1 MHQCDGERV
10 EQILNVMVSDCEHK
24 RQKMEFMS
32 KLVRLIWLATALPFA
47 GVAAAQ
53 DYPSKSI
60 RLMVPAAPG
69 GGADF
74 LARIVGLKLS
84 EAMGQPVVIDNRAG
98 ASGTIAADLTAKSA
112 GDGYTVL
119 MGQSTSIVIAPQI
132 YQKLNYDTLRD
143 LKPVT
148 LVAEVPNV
156 LVVHPS
162 VPANSVKDL
171 IALAKAKPGMLNFG
185 SSGNGAPTH
194 LAGEMFKTATATR
207 LVHVP
212 YKGAGPAANAL
223 IAGEIQ
229 VMFAPIVSVLPH
241 VKSGRLR
248 ALAVT
253 SAARSAAVP
262 ELPTLAES
270 GLTGYDI
277 SSWFGLFVPS
287 STPDAVVEKLY
298 RETARLLKTQD
309 VIDRFSK
316 EGAEPVGST
325 PANFS
330 SYVRQEYVKY
340 AKVIKDNGIKAD

>member
-1 MHQCDGERV
+1 MQ
-10 EQILNVMVSDCEHK
+10 VMK
-24 RQKMEFMS
+24 KFA
-32 KLVRLIWLATALPFA
+32 RLFVLSAALPW
-47 GVAAAQ
+47 VAMAVAQ
-53 DYPSKSI
+53 DYPSKNI
-60 RLMVPAAPG
+60 RLIVPAAPG

-84 EAMGQPVVIDNRAG
+84 EAMSQAVVIDNRAG

-162 VPANSVKDL
+162 VPANSVKEF
-171 IALAKAKPGMLNFG
+171 IALAKAKPGVLNFG
-185 SSGNGAPTH
+185 SSGKGAPTH
-194 LAGEMFKTATATR
+194 LAGEMFKTATGTS

-212 YKGAGPAANAL
+212 YKGAGPSVNAL

-229 VMFAPIVSVLPH
+229 VMFAPIVAVLPH
-241 VKSGRLR
+241 VKTGRLR

-253 SAARSAAVP
+253 SAGRSAAAP

-287 STPDAVVEKLY
+287 STPDAVVDKLY
-298 RETARLLKTQD
+298 RETARLLKTPD
-309 VIDRFSK
+309 VIERFSK
-316 EGAEPVGST
+316 EGAEPVGNT
-325 PANFS
+325 PAHFNN
-330 SYVRQEYVKY
+330 YVRQEYVKY
-340 AKVIKDNGIKAD
+340 TKVIKDNGIKAD

>member
-1 MHQCDGERV
+1 M
-10 EQILNVMVSDCEHK
+10 
-24 RQKMEFMS
+24 
-32 KLVRLIWLATALPFA
+32 KLFRLMWIAAVLLFA

-53 DYPSKSI
+53 DYPSKSL
-60 RLMVPAAPG
+60 RLIVPASPG

-74 LARIVGLKLS
+74 LARIVGIKLT
-84 EAMGQPVVIDNRAG
+84 EAMGQSVVVDNRAG
-98 ASGTIAADLTAKSA
+98 ASGTIAADITAKSV

-162 VPANSVKDL
+162 VPANSVKEL
-171 IALAKAKPGMLNFG
+171 IALAKAKPGLLNFG

-194 LAGEMFKTATATR
+194 LAGEMFKTATGTR
-207 LVHVP
+207 MVHVP

-241 VKSGRLR
+241 VKAGRLR
-248 ALAVT
+248 ALGVT
-253 SAARSAAVP
+253 SATRSAAAP
-262 ELPTLAES
+262 ELPTLSES
-270 GLTGYDI
+270 GLAGYEI
-277 SSWFGLFVPS
+277 SSWFGLFVAS
-287 STPDAVVEKLY
+287 STPDAVVDKLY
-298 RETARLLKTQD
+298 RETSRVLKSQD

-325 PANFS
+325 PAQFNT
-330 SYVRQEYVKY
+330 YVRQEYVKY
-340 AKVIKDNGIKAD
+340 TKVIKDNGIKAD

>member
-1 MHQCDGERV
+1 
-10 EQILNVMVSDCEHK
+10 
-24 RQKMEFMS
+24 MEFMM
-32 KLVRLIWLATALPFA
+32 KLFRLMWIAAVLLFA

-53 DYPSKSI
+53 DYPSKSL
-60 RLMVPAAPG
+60 RLIVPASPG

-74 LARIVGLKLS
+74 LARIVGIKLT
-84 EAMGQPVVIDNRAG
+84 EAMGQSVVVDNRAG
-98 ASGTIAADLTAKSA
+98 ASGTIAADITAKSV

-162 VPANSVKDL
+162 VPANSVKEL
-171 IALAKAKPGMLNFG
+171 IALAKAKPGLLNFG

-194 LAGEMFKTATATR
+194 LAGEMFKTATGTR
-207 LVHVP
+207 MVHVP

-241 VKSGRLR
+241 VKAGRLR
-248 ALAVT
+248 ALGVT
-253 SAARSAAVP
+253 SATRSAAAP
-262 ELPTLAES
+262 ELPTLSES
-270 GLTGYDI
+270 GLAGYEI
-277 SSWFGLFVPS
+277 SSWFGLFVAS
-287 STPDAVVEKLY
+287 STPDAVVDKLY
-298 RETARLLKTQD
+298 RETSRVLKSQD

-325 PANFS
+325 PAQFNT
-330 SYVRQEYVKY
+330 YVRQEYVKY
-340 AKVIKDNGIKAD
+340 TKVIKDNGIKAD

>member
-1 MHQCDGERV
+1 MQ
-10 EQILNVMVSDCEHK
+10 VMK
-24 RQKMEFMS
+24 RFAHL
-32 KLVRLIWLATALPFA
+32 LVLSAALPWLGMA
-47 GVAAAQ
+47 VAQ
-53 DYPSKSI
+53 DYPSKNI
-60 RLMVPAAPG
+60 RLIVPAAPG

-84 EAMGQPVVIDNRAG
+84 EAMNQAVVIDNRAG

-162 VPANSVKDL
+162 VPANSVKEF
-171 IALAKAKPGMLNFG
+171 IALAKAKPGVLNFG
-185 SSGNGAPTH
+185 SSGKGAPTH
-194 LAGEMFKTATATR
+194 LAGEMFKTATGTS

-212 YKGAGPAANAL
+212 YKGAGPSVNAL

-229 VMFAPIVSVLPH
+229 VMFAPIVAVLPH
-241 VKSGRLR
+241 VKTGRLR

-253 SAARSAAVP
+253 SAGRSAAAP

-287 STPDAVVEKLY
+287 STPDAVVDKLY
-298 RETARLLKTQD
+298 RETARLLKTPD
-309 VIDRFSK
+309 VIERFSK
-316 EGAEPVGST
+316 EGAEPVGNT
-325 PANFS
+325 PANFNN
-330 SYVRQEYVKY
+330 YVRQEYVKY
-340 AKVIKDNGIKAD
+340 TKVIKDNGIKAD

>member
-1 MHQCDGERV
+1 
-10 EQILNVMVSDCEHK
+10 
-24 RQKMEFMS
+24 MEFMS